1 MKKLTVSGDKTCCC
15 KWIMRVIDSD
25 PFFLSCHS
33 SSSLQDQSQEVTW
46 CPGER
51 CQLKSITHIEK
62 PCFMS
67 CLFLLWSAC
76 LVPDFS
82 QSLWKT
88 WHRMTWETW
97 FPCRARKMRGSPTL
111 WIFSVKHDT
120 LTSSLPGNINV
131 FYMLCEQDTKYWLKE
146 QLLKDHNQKKYPN
159 DVTLQTKWFYSL
171 LESESHAEIL
181 STSFFSFCRSKRLVP
196 LILPVCLWFLLL
208 FSSRE

>member
-51 CQLKSITHIEK
+51 CQLKSITQIER
-62 PCFMS
+62 PCFVS

-88 WHRMTWETW
+88 WHRMTWDLIPLWRQENAGESDFMNLLCQAWYSHFIASWEYQCVLHVVWTRHKILTERTIVEGPQSKEVSKW
-97 FPCRARKMRGSPTL
+97 CYASNQMILFFTRK
-111 WIFSVKHDT
+111 WV
-120 LTSSLPGNINV
+120 
-131 FYMLCEQDTKYWLKE
+131 
-146 QLLKDHNQKKYPN
+146 
-159 DVTLQTKWFYSL
+159 
-171 LESESHAEIL
+171 
-181 STSFFSFCRSKRLVP
+181 
-196 LILPVCLWFLLL
+196 
-208 FSSRE
+208 SRWDS